1 MSRRWDCIVVG
12 GGPAGLSS
20 AIYMG
25 RFRRSTLVIDDV
37 QGRWTYGQRTENYL
51 GFPRGVGSRE
61 LVELGRK
68 QARRFGVA
76 FETSHVARVERDA
89 GGFRVETADGLRRAR
104 TVIWAAGVRDL
115 WPELPGARALVGRR
129 LFWCIV
135 CDGWRARGKRV
146 LIVGGSLRD
155 ARTALQ
161 FLTYTPRV
169 TFLVEPGR
177 QLLARARRRLQA
189 ASIQIRTGVL
199 ERLRVRDDHLDGTIA
214 GDLLRTD
221 YVFSLLGCV
230 PRTEPLGDL
239 NLEYSKLGHVC
250 SDAHGATRVPGF
262 FAAGDVNDQHSH
274 QVSAAVHEGAA
285 AAQAA
290 NFRLYP
296 PRQRLS
302 RRVAR

>member
-1 MSRRWDCIVVG
+1 VIRRWDCVVVG
-12 GGPAGLSS
+12 GGPAGLSA

-25 RFRRSTLVIDDV
+25 RFRRSTLVLDDV

-51 GFPRGVGSRE
+51 GFPRGVGARE
-61 LVELGRK
+61 LVALGRS
-68 QARRFGVA
+68 QAARFGA
-76 FETSHVARVERDA
+76 SFETTHVGRVERDA
-89 GGFRVETADGLRRAR
+89 HGFRLETSAGVRRAR

-115 WPELPGARALVGRR
+115 WPDLPGARALVGRR

-135 CDGWRARGKRV
+135 CDGWRVRGKRV
-146 LIVGGSLRD
+146 LVVGGSLRD

-161 FLTYTPRV
+161 FLSYTQRV

-177 QLLARARRRLQA
+177 RLLARARRRLE
-189 ASIQIRTGVL
+189 ASAIRIRAGSL
-199 ERLRVRDDHLDGTIA
+199 ERLRVRDDGLDATIDGA
-214 GDLLRTD
+214 RLRTD

-230 PRTEPLGDL
+230 PRTEPLEDL
-239 NLEYSKLGHVC
+239 KLAYSKSGNLCV
-250 SDAHGATRVPGF
+250 DALGATRVPGF

-290 NFRLYP
+290 NFMLYP
-296 PRQRLS
+296 ARQRLLS
-302 RRVAR
+302 R